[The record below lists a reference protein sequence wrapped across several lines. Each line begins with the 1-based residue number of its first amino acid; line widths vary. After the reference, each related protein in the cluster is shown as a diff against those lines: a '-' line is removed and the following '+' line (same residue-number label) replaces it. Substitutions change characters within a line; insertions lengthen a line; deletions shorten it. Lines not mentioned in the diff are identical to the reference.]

1 MKKHIILAIVA
12 VMGFATVR
20 AQYSQYFNLTAEEVR
35 IDRRLPIF
43 NYSFDLGTDYQSSEY
58 GVELTYPQFID
69 MTKEDIAKL
78 MAIPHDSLPDLPVVN
93 GHLSVERKVG
103 KMDVWLLP
111 VVYRDGRYQK
121 MVSFGLN
128 LVRRS
133 SRQAAATRSAAGE
146 RYAENSVL
154 REGRWAKIRVSESGI
169 HQLTPEIVK
178 KAGFSDLA
186 KVKVYGYGGALQP
199 EKLTADYLAETDD
212 LKEIATYATAGR
224 KLFYAQGPVSW
235 DENNGIRVRNTYSN
249 YGYYFITESDPEP
262 LTVDSVAF
270 VTSLY
275 PNGDVKAVQA
285 THALYEVDDFAW
297 FNGGRHLYDS
307 QTIGSEGGREYVLNI
322 RTDSGKGN
330 MTVAITADAATTATV
345 AVNDTTFNIYIPALG
360 SYDAAS
366 LRQST
371 FVMDHIADGENR
383 VKITQKGS
391 ANMRLDYIS
400 MTSEAVLPPP
410 NLTTGQFPSV
420 EYVYGIT
427 NQNHHADPI
436 VDMVII
442 IPTTQKQRK
451 YAETLAEFHRKHD
464 GLTVNIVPADELF
477 NEFSSGTPDATA
489 YRRYMKMLYDRAA
502 TADEA
507 PKYLLLFGDG
517 AWDNRM
523 LSTGWTKLSPD
534 DFLLCFESENSLN
547 DVSCFVSDDFFCML
561 DDEEEIQ
568 VNGNYNNCTGK
579 PDVAVGRLPIRN
591 EAEAKLLVDKIM
603 EYCQNPNPGVWQN
616 TVVVMGDDGNN
627 NAHMIDAD
635 NVAKVIA
642 ATQPALD
649 VKKIMWDAYK
659 MEKSSTGNTFPEARN
674 LITKYMADGALI
686 MNYSGHGGPNQLS
699 HETVLKISDFSGI
712 ESKVMPLWVTAACDI
727 LPFDGQQDN
736 IGEAAIFNEHGGAI
750 AFYGT
755 TRTVYQLQ
763 NSYMNQ
769 LFTKAVLSKSNGKT
783 VAIGE
788 AARIAK
794 AALAG
799 MVTEITSGMGFND
812 MSANKLQYTLLGDP
826 AIRLNLP
833 TTAMTVDSVNNKPL
847 GDGELTT
854 LRAGDRVKVV
864 GSMSDTSFNGTLTA
878 IVQGAEEN
886 VVCRLQNTSSDG
898 AETAFEF
905 IDRTSTIYKGQTAAN
920 DGKFAFEFVV
930 PKDIPY
936 TEGEGRIVVFAN
948 SGDGSIQ
955 MNGACGGVAFN
966 GTGELP
972 LDSIGPSVFCYLNS
986 PAFRNGDKVNAT
998 PYFIAEIYDESGINV
1013 TGQGI
1018 GHNMTLIIDGKTSM
1032 TYDLN
1037 DSFSFDYGSYQSGK
1051 VGYVLPTLEAGEH
1064 KLMFRSWDVLN
1075 NSSTAELSF
1084 VVDEHSM
1091 PSVYDINV
1099 SENPVRSTA
1108 TFIVT
1113 HDRAGAQVEVEIEIF
1128 DLSGRKLATTKTT
1141 EVASGNTTLVRWDA
1155 CTVGGSAM
1163 NTGVYLYRA
1172 RITTTEG
1179 VYASKAKKLVVLS
1192 NK

>member
-1 MKKHIILAIVA
+1 MKKLIVLAFVA
-12 VMGFATVR
+12 VLGYVTSR
-20 AQYSQYFNLTAEEVR
+20 AQYFNLTADEVR
-35 IDRRLPIF
+35 IGERLPIF
-43 NYSFDLGTDYQSSEY
+43 NYSFDLGTDYQSSAY
-58 GVELTYPQFID
+58 DVELAYPQFID
-69 MTKEDIAKL
+69 MSRGDINRLKSL
-78 MAIPHDSLPDLPVVN
+78 MKDSLPELPVV
-93 GHLSVERKVG
+93 HTTMSVERKAG

-111 VVYRDGRYQK
+111 VVYRDGKYQK

-128 LVRRS
+128 LVRKSLRH
-133 SRQAAATRSAAGE
+133 AATRVGTE
-146 RYAENSVL
+146 DRYTENSVL

-169 HQLTPEIVK
+169 HQITPEIIRQ
-178 KAGFSDLA
+178 AGFRDLS

-199 EKLTADYLAETDD
+199 EKLTADYLAQTDD
-212 LKEIATYATAGR
+212 LKEIATYPTTGR

-235 DENNGIRVRNTYSN
+235 KSDGTRERNTYSD
-249 YGYYFITESDPEP
+249 YGYYFITESDVEP
-262 LTVDSVAF
+262 LVADSATFVA
-270 VTSLY
+270 SLY
-275 PNGDVKAVQA
+275 PNGDVNSKQR
-285 THALYEVDDFAW
+285 THALYEVDDYAW
-297 FNGGRHLYDS
+297 FSGGRQLYDS
-307 QTIGSEGGREYVLNI
+307 RVIGNGESRDYTLNLKSSDGQGSITISL
-322 RTDSGKGN
+322 
-330 MTVAITADAATTATV
+330 TADAATSATV
-345 AVNDTTFNIYIPALG
+345 ALNDTSFNISISAPG
-360 SYDAAS
+360 KYDAATQVTRKFN
-366 LRQST
+366 LN
-371 FVMDHIADGENR
+371 DIANGDNK
-383 VKITQKGS
+383 VTITQKGS
-391 ANMRLDYIS
+391 ATMRLDYIS
-400 MTSEAVLPPP
+400 MTASAKLPPP
-410 NLTTGQFPSV
+410 NLTTGQFPTA

-442 IPTTQKQRK
+442 IPTSQKLRQH
-451 YAETLAEFHRKHD
+451 AERLAEYHRKHD
-464 GLTVNIVPADELF
+464 SMTVNIVPADELF
-477 NEFSSGTPDATA
+477 NEFSSGTPDASA

-523 LSTGWTKLSPD
+523 LTNGWSKQNPD

-568 VNGNYNNCTGK
+568 VGGNYNNCTGK
-579 PDVAVGRLPIRN
+579 PDVAVGRLPVRN
-591 EAEAKLLVDKIM
+591 DIEAKLLVDKII
-603 EYCQNPNPGVWQN
+603 EYCENPNPGVWQN

-642 ATQPALD
+642 ANRPALD
-649 VKKIMWDAYK
+649 VKKIMWDAYQ
-659 MEKSSTGNTFPEARN
+659 MEKSSTGSTFPEARN

-699 HETVLKISDFSGI
+699 HESVVKIADFSGI

-727 LPFDGQQDN
+727 LPFDGLQDN

-763 NSYMNQ
+763 NCYMNQ
-769 LFTKAVLSKSNGKT
+769 LFTKAVLSEYNGKP
-783 VAIGE
+783 VPIGE

-794 AALAG
+794 ASLAG
-799 MVTEITSGMGFND
+799 MVTEITSGMGYTD

-833 TTAMTVDSVNNKPL
+833 TTAMKVDSINNKSV
-847 GDGELTT
+847 DSGEFMT
-854 LRAGDRVKVV
+854 LRAGDKVRVT
-864 GSMSDTSFNGTLTA
+864 GSMSDTSFNGTITA

-898 AETAFEF
+898 AETAFEY

-948 SGDGSIQ
+948 SGDGSRQI
-955 MNGACGGVAFN
+955 NGTCGGVAFN
-966 GTGELP
+966 GTGDLP
-972 LDSIGPSVFCYLNS
+972 LDSIGPSMFCYLNS
-986 PAFRNGDKVNAT
+986 PSFVNGGKVNAT
-998 PYFIAEIYDESGINV
+998 PYFIAEIYDESGINA

-1018 GHNMTLIIDGKTSM
+1018 GHNMTLIIDGKTTM

-1051 VGYVLPTLEAGEH
+1051 VGFLLPTLSAGEH

-1084 VVDEHSM
+1084 VVDDKSM

-1155 CTVGGSAM
+1155 CTIGGSAM